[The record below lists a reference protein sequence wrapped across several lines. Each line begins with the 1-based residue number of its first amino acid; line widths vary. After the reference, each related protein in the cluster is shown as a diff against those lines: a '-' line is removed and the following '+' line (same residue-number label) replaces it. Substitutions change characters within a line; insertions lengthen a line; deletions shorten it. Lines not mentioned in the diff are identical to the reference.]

1 MTSARNTHTPRLAL
15 RSTPQFSLVARKPPA
30 RRLRIA
36 LFSGNYNCVP
46 DGANQALNRLVYYL
60 IAEAEAEVRV
70 YSPTIANPPFAPAG
84 TLVSVPSISLPRRPE
99 YRLALGLP
107 RSIRE
112 DLRRFAP
119 DIVHLSAPD
128 LLGRNAQRMART
140 HGIPVVTSLH
150 TRFETYVDYYGLGFL
165 KRGMERYLHRF
176 YDNSDRIL
184 VPNAAIADEMRDAG
198 LGDRVDIWGRGV
210 DRSIFTP
217 TRRDETLRRRLGY
230 ADGEIAILF
239 FGRLV
244 REKGID
250 RFTQVIEK
258 LRAAGHNLRP
268 MIVGAGP
275 ARDAFAQQLPNA
287 NFLGHLSG
295 AALGR
300 AVASADI
307 LLNPSLTEAFGNV
320 TLEAMAAGLAIVSAD
335 VPSASALIADGRTG
349 RLVDPDNLDAYVAA
363 IDRLIRFPALRAQL
377 GSAAAVEARHY
388 SWNETLAPVLA
399 TYRRCL
405 KLPD

>member
-1 MTSARNTHTPRLAL
+1 MTPALTIQDPRFAARVAPRLG
-15 RSTPQFSLVARKPPA
+15 PVARTRPA
-30 RRLRIA
+30 RRPRIA

-46 DGANQALNRLVYYL
+46 DGANQALNRLVAYL
-60 IAEAEAEVRV
+60 MAEADADVRV
-70 YSPTIANPPFAPAG
+70 YSPTIKNPPFAPAG

-107 RSIRE
+107 RSIKD
-112 DLRRFAP
+112 DLNRFAP

-140 HGIPVVTSLH
+140 LGIPVVASLH

-165 KRGMERYLHRF
+165 KRAMERYLHRF

-217 TRRDETLRRRLGY
+217 ARRDEALRRRLGY
-230 ADGEIAILF
+230 ADGEVAILF

-250 RFTQVIEK
+250 RFTEVIER

-268 MIVGAGP
+268 LIVGDGP

-295 AALGR
+295 PALGR

-335 VPSASALIADGRTG
+335 VASASALIADGRTG
-349 RLVDPDNLDAYVAA
+349 RLVDPDEVDAYVAA
-363 IDRLIRFPALRAQL
+363 IDRLIRFPALRKEL
-377 GSAAAVEARHY
+377 GTAAAIEARNY
-388 SWNETLAPVLA
+388 SWNDTLGRVLA
-399 TYRRCL
+399 NYHHCL
-405 KLPD
+405 NQPS